1 MNSANKCRD
10 ASLFPWKNKHKKKN
24 LPRSSK
30 LGMEKN
36 PKKAQTQ
43 TVPRESQRA
52 PFLPHEKLS
61 QSNSTVKC
69 TSQFVSPALLPTLLG
84 YFYFS
89 WSRSEYLN
97 ERRID
102 DRQLENGKEKMRG
115 QNLSPLLPTTKLMWH
130 KQILHQNKSEW
141 SQSWFSVVQP
151 RNQDPDF
158 LAMRAPIIPFNTPSK
173 IL

>member
-1 MNSANKCRD
+1 MQRCFSVPLEKQTQKR
-10 ASLFPWKNKHKKKN
+10 N
-24 LPRSSK
+24 LPRGSK

-151 RNQDPDF
+151 RNQESGSRF
-158 LAMRAPIIPFNTPSK
+158 SGNESSFNT
-173 IL
+173 L